1 MKTFHLDMM
10 NPFTGEPF
18 SWEDPNVIWGEPAC
32 YLEPGDSGFVPYPGQ
47 SLEPVAN
54 SRQGDPMRLLE
65 LAKDTPHDGGRPLTI
80 SRYQYCI
87 VPRPSG
93 GFSAQP
99 LPAAKCEGDTIDS
112 AVSAATGIPEE
123 KCAEVLAA
131 YMDQLF
137 MSAAGSR
144 WANAMHNLLSM
155 LPGSGDT
162 VPVPEGLREAA

>member
-10 NPFTGEPF
+10 NPFTGAPF
-18 SWEDPNVIWGEPAC
+18 SWEDPNVIWGEPSY
-32 YLEPGDSGFVPYPGQ
+32 YLEPGDPGFIPYPGD
-47 SLEPVAN
+47 SAEPAPN
-54 SRQGDPMRLLE
+54 SRRADPMLLLE

-80 SRYQYCI
+80 SRYQYGI
-87 VPRPSG
+87 VPRTGG

-99 LPAAKCEGDTIDS
+99 FLAAKCEGDPIDS

-123 KCAEVLAA
+123 KCAAVLAA

-144 WANAMHNLLSM
+144 WAHAMHNLLSTIPD
-155 LPGSGDT
+155 LDGASN
-162 VPVPEGLREAA
+162 VPEGWRTAA